1 MIVFAPDIRNWSI
14 KNKLKAVIILTSLAV
29 LLVLFLV
36 FVLTQRNFLRN
47 KLLQEMDVL
56 ARNLANNCAASV
68 IFGDHRTANETL
80 ESLKAN
86 PQVAIGI
93 IYDTEGRIFSSYH
106 QQETLDSPT
115 TYPSPALLD
124 AGLLFSRHHLDSIQ
138 TIGYGS
144 EELGLLYLRANLKMI
159 ENTLLRYIGFGFMG
173 LGGAFVLAWI
183 LASRLQRVISQP
195 IEQLAAAMKSV
206 SKERNYSQRV
216 KMESH
221 DELGSLID
229 DFNEM
234 LVQIE
239 MRDQE
244 LRNKQNR
251 LDYLAHHDTLTNLP
265 NRLLFQDRLRHA
277 ISKARRMQQIMALL
291 FLDLDRFKNI
301 NDSLGHE
308 VGDQVLQEVAKRL
321 TNIVR
326 ESDTLARLGGDE
338 FVIAL
343 EQNTESR
350 EITIVAQKIL
360 QTLST
365 AFHIDA
371 HELYITASIGISLYP
386 DNGLTS
392 EALMKTADV
401 AMYRAKEKGR
411 NNFQFFTSD
420 MNERAHEALFLE
432 NNLRK
437 AIDNRELALHYQPQ
451 VEISSGKTTGMEA
464 LVRWHHPKHGV
475 IPPNKFIPMAEETGL
490 IIPLG
495 KWVINTACRQ
505 TMQWQQAGFPPC
517 KVAVNISPRQFRQS
531 NLVKTVEQALAESGL
546 AANWLELEI
555 TENVLIEDATQTIAI
570 MEALNA
576 LGVSLAIDD
585 FGTGYSSLS
594 YLHRFPL
601 SKLKIDQSFVQSIG
615 GPAGNHAIVEAII
628 ALARALDLE
637 VIAEGI
643 ENQAQI
649 AFLME
654 RGCVYGQGFYFSR
667 PLPVYA
673 CEQFLLRQLLSP
685 PFQSMN
691 APDPVL

>member
-1 MIVFAPDIRNWSI
+1 
-14 KNKLKAVIILTSLAV
+14 
-29 LLVLFLV
+29 
-36 FVLTQRNFLRN
+36 
-47 KLLQEMDVL
+47 
-56 ARNLANNCAASV
+56 
-68 IFGDHRTANETL
+68 
-80 ESLKAN
+80 
-86 PQVAIGI
+86 
-93 IYDTEGRIFSSYH
+93 
-106 QQETLDSPT
+106 
-115 TYPSPALLD
+115 
-124 AGLLFSRHHLDSIQ
+124 
-138 TIGYGS
+138 
-144 EELGLLYLRANLKMI
+144 MI

-350 EITIVAQKIL
+350 ELTIVAQKIL
-360 QTLST
+360 ETLST
-365 AFHIDA
+365 AFHIDT

-386 DNGLTS
+386 ANGLTP
-392 EALMKTADV
+392 ETLMKTADV

-411 NNFQFFTSD
+411 NNFQFFALE
-420 MNERAHEALFLE
+420 MNERAHQALFLE

-437 AIDNRELALHYQPQ
+437 AIDNQELALYYQPQ
-451 VEISSGKTTGMEA
+451 VEITTGKTTGMEA
-464 LVRWHHPKHGV
+464 LIRWHHPTRGV
-475 IPPNKFIPMAEETGL
+475 IPPDKFIPMAEETGL
-490 IIPLG
+490 IIPIG
-495 KWVINTACRQ
+495 KWVINTACQQ

-531 NLVKTVEQALAESGL
+531 DLVETVAQALDESGL
-546 AANWLELEI
+546 AACWLELEI
-555 TENVLIEDATQTIAI
+555 TENVLVEDVAQTITI
-570 MEALNA
+570 MESLNS

-601 SKLKIDQSFVQSIG
+601 SKLKIDRSFVQSIG
-615 GPAGNHAIVEAII
+615 GPAGNQAIVEAII
-628 ALARALDLE
+628 ALACALDLE

-643 ENQAQI
+643 ENQEQI
-649 AFLME
+649 AFLKE
-654 RGCVYGQGFYFSR
+654 RGCFYGQGFYFSR
-667 PLPVYA
+667 PLPVDA
-673 CEQFLLRQLLSP
+673 CEQFLLQERIPKVFALEQQLLP
-685 PFQSMN
+685 
-691 APDPVL
+691 

>member
-1 MIVFAPDIRNWSI
+1 MSFIAPDIRNWSI
-14 KNKLKAVIILTSLAV
+14 KSKLKAVIILTSLAV

-36 FVLTQRNFLRN
+36 FVLTQRTFLRN
-47 KLLQEMDVL
+47 SLSQEMNVL
-56 ARNLANNCAASV
+56 ARNLANNSAASV

-80 ESLKAN
+80 ESLKAY
-86 PQVAIGI
+86 PQVAAGI

-106 QQETLDSPT
+106 NQEALGSLP

-124 AGLLFSRHHLDSIQ
+124 AGHLFSRRYLDSIHP
-138 TIGYGS
+138 IGYGT
-144 EELGLLYLRANLKMI
+144 EALGLLYLRASLAPI
-159 ENTLLRYIGFGFMG
+159 EKTLMRYIGYGFMG
-173 LGGAFVLAWI
+173 LGGAFVLAWM
-183 LASRLQRVISQP
+183 LAVRLQRVISQP
-195 IEQLAAAMKSV
+195 IDQLAAAMKAV

-216 KMESH
+216 KMESR

-239 MRDQE
+239 VRDQE
-244 LRNKQNR
+244 LRSKQNR
-251 LDYLAHHDTLTNLP
+251 LDYLAHHDTLTSLP
-265 NRLLFQDRLRHA
+265 NRLLFQDRLHHA
-277 ISKARRMQQIMALL
+277 ISKARRIQQGMALL

-321 TNIVR
+321 SAIVR

-338 FVIAL
+338 FVITL

-673 CEQFLLRQLLSP
+673 CEQFLLRQQSP
-685 PFQSMN
+685 QSTISVN
-691 APDPVL
+691 ERP